1 MNLSHSITTCL
12 TFVIVTHVEIPARP
26 SKHLTPGLQFWVSFQ
41 DLATEALE
49 DTCNSETTS
58 ESSELNKPLQTSEFT
73 DTFVPSP
80 YCEGSTQALNLFS
93 PGFPCALIPEG
104 QDLPPLCG
112 FTWQSDGQAGTEEA
126 NSAWRMRVHL
136 NRGNTLV

>member
-93 PGFPCALIPEG
+93 PGFSMRLDSRRARLAT
-104 QDLPPLCG
+104 PL
-112 FTWQSDGQAGTEEA
+112 WIYLAE
-126 NSAWRMRVHL
+126 
-136 NRGNTLV
+136 